1 MQNEEQRGEQ
11 YARISELGDY
21 RVSEEDPDPRGW
33 SVVGRDGAAIGRVE
47 DLIVDTDAMKV
58 RYLDV
63 AVTGAAT
70 AGGSRARIPAS
81 RVDLEPQQRTVITDL
96 SQAELSAFLGTE
108 RGTSDTTSYE
118 QMASSGRTDAMAGQA
133 TSTSAA
139 DMRTDASDAERIT
152 RAEEE
157 LRVGTRQVQ
166 AGEVV
171 VGKHVETEHVT
182 TPVQRRVE
190 HVRIERRPVNDATG
204 SAELREGEIRVP
216 VMEEEVI
223 VEKRPVVKEE
233 IIVSR
238 EVATETEQVEADVR
252 RERVDISG
260 DEELVDRDY
269 GSREFICRDPEGN
282 IWAFGTYW
290 PKASEPSAP

>member
-33 SVVGRDGAAIGRVE
+33 SVVGRDGTAIGRVE

-96 SQAELSAFLGTE
+96 SEAELSAFLGTE
-108 RGTSDTTSYE
+108 RTTSATSYE
-118 QMASSGRTDAMAGQA
+118 QTATSSTTGTAAGQA
-133 TSTSAA
+133 FSASDA
-139 DMRTDASDAERIT
+139 AMRTDASDVERIT

-204 SAELREGEIRVP
+204 TAELREGEIRVP
-216 VMEEEVI
+216 IMEEEVI

-233 IIVSR
+233 IVVSR

-260 DEELVDRDY
+260 DEELVDRDSTARRQRA
-269 GSREFICRDPEGN
+269 GGGN
-282 IWAFGTYW
+282 RG
-290 PKASEPSAP
+290 

>member
-33 SVVGRDGAAIGRVE
+33 SVVGRDGTAIGRVE

-63 AVTGAAT
+63 AVTGAAA

-96 SQAELSAFLGTE
+96 SQAELSAFIGTE
-108 RGTSDTTSYE
+108 RSAADT
-118 QMASSGRTDAMAGQA
+118 RTYAQG

-171 VGKHVETEHVT
+171 VGKHVETERVT

-233 IIVSR
+233 IVVSR

-260 DEELVDRDY
+260 DEELVDRDSTARRQRA
-269 GSREFICRDPEGN
+269 GGGN
-282 IWAFGTYW
+282 RG
-290 PKASEPSAP
+290 

>member
-21 RVSEEDPDPRGW
+21 RVSDEDPDPRGW
-33 SVVGRDGAAIGRVE
+33 SVVGRDGTDIGRVE
-47 DLIVDTDAMKV
+47 DLIVDTAAMKV
-58 RYLDV
+58 RYLDITV
-63 AVTGAAT
+63 EHAA
-70 AGGSRARIPAS
+70 ASGGSRARIPAS
-81 RVDLEPQQRTVITDL
+81 RVDLDPEQRTVVTDL
-96 SQAELSAFLGTE
+96 SQAELSAFIGTE
-108 RGTSDTTSYE
+108 RTTAETSYE
-118 QMASSGRTDAMAGQA
+118 QTAASSSMGAAAGQA
-133 TSTSAA
+133 FSASDA
-139 DMRTDASDAERIT
+139 GMRTDVSDVERIT

-171 VGKHVETEHVT
+171 VGKHVETERVT

-204 SAELREGEIRVP
+204 TAELRDGEIRVP

-233 IIVSR
+233 IVLTR

-260 DEELVDRDY
+260 DEELVDRDSTARRQRA
-269 GSREFICRDPEGN
+269 GGGN
-282 IWAFGTYW
+282 RG
-290 PKASEPSAP
+290 

>member
-21 RVSEEDPDPRGW
+21 RVSDEDPDPRGW
-33 SVVGRDGAAIGRVE
+33 SVVGRDGTAIGRVE
-47 DLIVDTDAMKV
+47 DLIVDTGAMKV

-96 SQAELSAFLGTE
+96 SQAELSAFLTTE
-108 RGTSDTTSYE
+108 RGTTETTTYE
-118 QMASSGRTDAMAGQA
+118 QTATSSTMGAAAGQA
-133 TSTSAA
+133 FSESDAG
-139 DMRTDASDAERIT
+139 MRRDASDVERIT

-171 VGKHVETEHVT
+171 VGKHVETERVT

-204 SAELREGEIRVP
+204 TAELRDGEIRVP

-233 IIVSR
+233 IVLTR

-260 DEELVDRDY
+260 DEELVDRDSTARRQRA
-269 GSREFICRDPEGN
+269 GGGN
-282 IWAFGTYW
+282 RG
-290 PKASEPSAP
+290 

>member
-21 RVSEEDPDPRGW
+21 RVSDEDPDPRGW
-33 SVVGRDGAAIGRVE
+33 SVVGRDGTDIGRVE
-47 DLIVDTDAMKV
+47 DLIVDTAAMKV
-58 RYLDV
+58 RYLDITV
-63 AVTGAAT
+63 EHAA
-70 AGGSRARIPAS
+70 ASGGSRARIPAS
-81 RVDLEPQQRTVITDL
+81 RVDLDPEQRTVVTDL
-96 SQAELSAFLGTE
+96 SQAELSAFIGTDRTTAE
-108 RGTSDTTSYE
+108 TSYE
-118 QMASSGRTDAMAGQA
+118 QTAASSRMGAAAGQA
-133 TSTSAA
+133 FSASDA
-139 DMRTDASDAERIT
+139 GMRTDASDVERIT

-171 VGKHVETEHVT
+171 VGKHVETERVT

-204 SAELREGEIRVP
+204 TAELRDGEIRVP

-233 IIVSR
+233 IVLTR

-260 DEELVDRDY
+260 DEELVDRDSTARRQRA
-269 GSREFICRDPEGN
+269 GGGN
-282 IWAFGTYW
+282 RG
-290 PKASEPSAP
+290 